1 MTLMLQTPLSNKSC
15 RGQGDVPIGVE
26 RCGETPE
33 GGEQAV
39 ITWRTERHRQSGGRR
54 HLKSE
59 IMRQSGEI

>member
-1 MTLMLQTPLSNKSC
+1 MTLMLQTPLSNNSC

-39 ITWRTERHRQSGGRR
+39 ITWRKKEDRETQTERRE
-54 HLKSE
+54 KTP
-59 IMRQSGEI
+59 